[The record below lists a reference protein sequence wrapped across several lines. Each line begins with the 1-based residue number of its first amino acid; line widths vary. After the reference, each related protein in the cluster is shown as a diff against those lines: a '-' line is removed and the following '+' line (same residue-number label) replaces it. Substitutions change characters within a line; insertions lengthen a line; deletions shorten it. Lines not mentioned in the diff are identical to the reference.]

1 VNMTYKSRRRNI
13 RRRTTSST
21 LVVTFVLGIG
31 IGFTLGYAFF
41 GTGQPDTIDIATTPE
56 APSLPPAEPDAPPA
70 PPETTEQED
79 PPPVEAVELLEEG
92 EAEAPLQVDRGD
104 RWPARHL
111 FVGIQGADLDG
122 PTEAL
127 LREFK
132 PAGVILRPENM
143 IDAAQTRRL
152 VRRIKEAAGLG
163 PSLEDMPL
171 IAVAQEGGEVNPFGL
186 EDAPSAAQLGARRD
200 IPRLKAEAQ
209 RIAEAALE
217 RDIGIVLAPVLDVYR
232 PGISGETLKDRCFGE
247 TPADVTE
254 LGLAFME
261 GLIEGGVVPV
271 VKHYPNL
278 GAARQDQNGLRI
290 PPAEVREL
298 AELMFPFAEAAARK
312 APGMLVSHIAVPDLD
327 KESPNRPASL
337 SPWLIGRLLRGQWAY
352 GSVVLADDLGDPVLG
367 PALPPETAAVA
378 ALAAGCDAF
387 IVYDAQQEIIER
399 ICLAILENTMS
410 GALDPDRLAESEM
423 RLMIWQMRL
432 AETADTLP
440 QPEPLPLELPPPP
453 IEINIEDTVPEI
465 IEAHEAESESIV
477 WEPAPDAETA
487 PEETATEEAEGEEIE
502 EEEAEAEDSVSE
514 ETTEAAATNEPVP
527 QPLQTKA
534 IRHLIQPGETLAA
547 IALHYGVRVDDL
559 MAWNALH
566 DSVIKHGTRL
576 NVYVPLAEETP
587 APSETAPPFR
597 PAPVET
603 PAPEEVQAPET
614 TPAPP
619 DTTPDQA
626 YQIHTVGAGD
636 TLYKIARQY
645 GTSPEEL
652 IRMNNIKNPN
662 VIPLGSRLKVPK
674 QY

>member
-1 VNMTYKSRRRNI
+1 
-13 RRRTTSST
+13 
-21 LVVTFVLGIG
+21 
-31 IGFTLGYAFF
+31 
-41 GTGQPDTIDIATTPE
+41 
-56 APSLPPAEPDAPPA
+56 
-70 PPETTEQED
+70 
-79 PPPVEAVELLEEG
+79 
-92 EAEAPLQVDRGD
+92 
-104 RWPARHL
+104 
-111 FVGIQGADLDG
+111 
-122 PTEAL
+122 
-127 LREFK
+127 
-132 PAGVILRPENM
+132 
-143 IDAAQTRRL
+143 
-152 VRRIKEAAGLG
+152 
-163 PSLEDMPL
+163 
-171 IAVAQEGGEVNPFGL
+171 
-186 EDAPSAAQLGARRD
+186 
-200 IPRLKAEAQ
+200 
-209 RIAEAALE
+209 
-217 RDIGIVLAPVLDVYR
+217 
-232 PGISGETLKDRCFGE
+232 
-247 TPADVTE
+247 
-254 LGLAFME
+254 
-261 GLIEGGVVPV
+261 
-271 VKHYPNL
+271 
-278 GAARQDQNGLRI
+278 
-290 PPAEVREL
+290 
-298 AELMFPFAEAAARK
+298 
-312 APGMLVSHIAVPDLD
+312 
-327 KESPNRPASL
+327 
-337 SPWLIGRLLRGQWAY
+337 
-352 GSVVLADDLGDPVLG
+352 
-367 PALPPETAAVA
+367 
-378 ALAAGCDAF
+378 
-387 IVYDAQQEIIER
+387 
-399 ICLAILENTMS
+399 
-410 GALDPDRLAESEM
+410 
-423 RLMIWQMRL
+423 
-432 AETADTLP
+432 
-440 QPEPLPLELPPPP
+440 LPPPP
-453 IEINIEDTVPEI
+453 IEINIEYTVPEI